1 MVNYSFGKTVDMDYA
16 TAVARTTAALAAQ
29 GFGVLT
35 EIDVAAT
42 MQKKLGLSI
51 PAYTILGACNPQLAR
66 QAIDAQP
73 EIGVLLPCNVV
84 VRQDDGGVVHVDFMD
99 PQAVLSLVGHPAVDK
114 LGAEVRERLAKVVAA
129 L

>member
-1 MVNYSFGKTVDMDYA
+1 MSYFFAKTLPGGSFDDAITRV
-16 TAVARTTAALAAQ
+16 TQALQ
-29 GFGVLT
+29 QEGFGILT

-84 VRQDDGGVVHVDFMD
+84 VSQADGGVVHVDFMD
-99 PQAVLSLVGHPAVDK
+99 PQAVAVTIGPNQ
-114 LGAEVRERLAKVVAA
+114 LFR
-129 L
+129 